1 MTEQGKNRTAVI
13 GVGNILYGDDGFGP
27 RVVERLQG
35 EDLGHGV
42 DVIDGGSIG
51 IDLLDY
57 LTEYDR
63 VIIVDAAQ
71 MGLEP
76 GELRV
81 FTPGQVRSLEKGA
94 PLSLHS
100 ADVLGVIKLAGAIGK
115 PIGDVHIV
123 AVQPQFVG
131 PHDGL
136 SETVRPA
143 LDGAAA
149 QVRGLIGR
157 A

>member
-1 MTEQGKNRTAVI
+1 MTDRQYTTAVI

-27 RVVERLQG
+27 RVVERLEG
-35 EDLGHGV
+35 EDLAPGV

-63 VIIVDAAQ
+63 VIVIDAAE
-71 MGLEP
+71 MGLEA
-76 GELRV
+76 GTLRV
-81 FTPGQVRSLEKGA
+81 FTPDEVRSLEKGT

-100 ADVLGVIKLAGAIGK
+100 TDILGVIELAKALGK

-123 AVQPQFVG
+123 AVQPRFVG
-131 PHDGL
+131 PREDL
-136 SETVRPA
+136 SEPVRAA
-143 LDGAAA
+143 LERAAA
-149 QVRGLIGR
+149 QVRDLISK